1 MFPADDF
8 QNCVLKMKNFRQLIL
23 LITVLSPAIAGFIG
37 CGGTVASENMATR
50 GDDHKLMDEAI
61 ETAKA
66 KLDDFIA
73 AIESG
78 SGEKHAIKES
88 ITSGKKR
95 EYIWLTNVKY
105 ADGQFTGTVVNAPTM
120 VKGIAM
126 GDQRTVS
133 RSKVV
138 DWKYEN
144 EGEKFGNFTLGIL
157 IESVPE
163 NDRAEYE
170 AELGG

>member
-1 MFPADDF
+1 MCIRD
-8 QNCVLKMKNFRQLIL
+8 R
-23 LITVLSPAIAGFIG
+23 
-37 CGGTVASENMATR
+37 
-50 GDDHKLMDEAI
+50 
-61 ETAKA
+61 
-66 KLDDFIA
+66 
-73 AIESG
+73 
-78 SGEKHAIKES
+78 
-88 ITSGKKR
+88 
-95 EYIWLTNVKY
+95 
-105 ADGQFTGTVVNAPTM
+105 
-120 VKGIAM
+120 